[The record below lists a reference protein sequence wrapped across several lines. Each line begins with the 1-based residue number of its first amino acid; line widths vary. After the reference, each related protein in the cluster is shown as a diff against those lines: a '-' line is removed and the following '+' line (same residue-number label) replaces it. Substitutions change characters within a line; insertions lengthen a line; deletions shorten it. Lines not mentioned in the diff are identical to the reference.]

1 MNSHFWAANRRLQKI
16 QKISGPTFFF
26 FRREHFLFIFLTGVH
41 LRQTARY
48 WIEKEI
54 IRWWFENN
62 ERFSLKNFN
71 LCPTIVWAGHN
82 TVGVFKNFL
91 PSTPRSQIIA
101 YIVSF
106 FLFSFLLLVNKF
118 TNDFCFTL
126 PIRTWVGI
134 SRSDND
140 KKPIKKLSFWKLDS
154 MIYLQLQYSRS
165 IALSSKTK
173 VNFS

>member
-26 FRREHFLFIFLTGVH
+26 FCREHFLFIFLTGVH

-82 TVGVFKNFL
+82 TVGVFKNLL

-106 FLFSFLLLVNKF
+106 FLFFFSSSCKQIYKRFLFHVADK
-118 TNDFCFTL
+118 DM
-126 PIRTWVGI
+126 
-134 SRSDND
+134 SRHF
-140 KKPIKKLSFWKLDS
+140 KKW
-154 MIYLQLQYSRS
+154 
-165 IALSSKTK
+165 
-173 VNFS
+173 